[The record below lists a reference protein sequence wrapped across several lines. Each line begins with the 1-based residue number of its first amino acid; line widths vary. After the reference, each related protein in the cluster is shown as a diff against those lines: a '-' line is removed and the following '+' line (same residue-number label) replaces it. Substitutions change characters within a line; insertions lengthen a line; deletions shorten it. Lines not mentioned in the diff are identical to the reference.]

1 MDNPP
6 VILSALLRNAKAAAD
21 ALEGMLLF
29 FHIAAWQPEQPDVSG
44 EEQREISA
52 IGHQL
57 P

>member
-1 MDNPP
+1 MDNP

-29 FHIAAWQPEQPDVSG
+29 FRIAAWKPEQPNVSG

-52 IGHQL
+52 VGHQL